1 MNNQPEGVR
10 LSILKKLRIP
20 ALLGVGLVAAS
31 LVPSGA
37 SSHREAPLISEDPVA
52 DNTDVYAF
60 VSPDNP
66 NTVTLLSNFIP
77 FEKPEGGPI
86 FYNFGEDVLYQIHVD
101 NNGDARPDVSYEWR
115 FNTVV
120 RNPNTFLY
128 NTGPITDIN
137 DPDFNYRQF
146 YDLFVTRNGV
156 RQQIGSQLAVPPVH
170 IGPKSTP
177 NYEAVAAQ
185 AIHDVGNIKTF
196 AGQRDDPFFIDVGA
210 AFDLFTLRPFNDLHA
225 IPGPKAPG
233 VDQLAGMN
241 IHTLGVQVPISDLTG
256 GGDGSSIIGVYSQ
269 AKRQQTR
276 VLQPRL
282 AVGDTQSSFAGSFV
296 NVSRLANPLVNELLI
311 PIGGGPGR
319 GEKDLYNASEP
330 SADAQF
336 LDRVLDPEPA
346 RLIDTLY
353 PVDVPPP
360 PRNDIATIFLT
371 GIPGLNKPPN
381 VNPSDLM
388 RLNTSIAPGPGTPTG
403 VLGGDNA
410 GFPNGRRL
418 ADDVV
423 DIELRALAGA
433 TPLTPAFVRSPN
445 NLLGDGVN
453 ANDRPFLGSF
463 PYVATPHQGF
473 EHVHHK
479 VGSLSPQPA
488 SPPAGATP
496 PTSTPPTS
504 TPPTTGA
511 PTTTTTTPTQT
522 SCTYPESYK
531 QFLTPQQIAQASSVG
546 ITFCG

>member
-1 MNNQPEGVR
+1 MINQPEGVR

-37 SSHREAPLISEDPVA
+37 SSHREAPLITEDPVA

-77 FEKPEGGPI
+77 FEKPEGGPTY
-86 FYNFGEDVLYQIHVD
+86 YNFGDDVLYQIHVD
-101 NNGDARPDVSYEWR
+101 NNGDAEPDITYEWR
-115 FNTVV
+115 FTTEI

-146 YDLFVTRNGV
+146 YDLFVVRNGV
-156 RQQIGSQLAVPPVH
+156 RQQIGSQLPSPPVNV
-170 IGPKSTP
+170 GPKSTP
-177 NYEAVAAQ
+177 NYEALAAQ
-185 AIHDVGNIKTF
+185 GVHTLGNVKTF

-210 AFDLFTLRPFNDLHA
+210 AFDLFTLRPINNLHA
-225 IPGPKAPG
+225 IPGAAAPG

-241 IHTLGVQVPISDLTG
+241 IHTLGVQVPISDLTA

-269 AKRQQTR
+269 AKRQETR
-276 VLQPRL
+276 VLQPRIAL
-282 AVGDTQSSFAGSFV
+282 GDPSSRFSGSFV
-296 NVSRLANPLVNELLI
+296 NVSRLANPLVNELVI
-311 PIGGGPGR
+311 PLGK
-319 GEKDLYNASEP
+319 KDLYNASEP
-330 SADAQF
+330 SEEAQF
-336 LDRVLDPEPA
+336 LGFVQDPEPA

-353 PVDVPPP
+353 PVDVPPV
-360 PRNDIATIFLT
+360 PRNDVVTIFLT
-371 GIPGLNKPPN
+371 GIPGLNKPP
-381 VNPSDLM
+381 VVKPSDMM

-423 DIELRALAGA
+423 DIELRVLAGA
-433 TPLTPAFVRSPN
+433 TPLTPSFIRAPN
-445 NLLGDGVN
+445 NVLGDGVN
-453 ANDRPFLGSF
+453 VNDRPFLSSF

-473 EHVHHK
+473 EHTHHR
-479 VGSLSPQPA
+479 VGSLNSQPA
-488 SPPAGATP
+488 SPVAPPATTPTTVSP
-496 PTSTPPTS
+496 PTTV
-504 TPPTTGA
+504 TPPTTAPPTA
-511 PTTTTTTPTQT
+511 PTIEG
-522 SCTYPESYK
+522 CVIDRRVL
-531 QFLTPQQIAQASSVG
+531 QFRPDYVPPPGCVFSS
-546 ITFCG
+546 